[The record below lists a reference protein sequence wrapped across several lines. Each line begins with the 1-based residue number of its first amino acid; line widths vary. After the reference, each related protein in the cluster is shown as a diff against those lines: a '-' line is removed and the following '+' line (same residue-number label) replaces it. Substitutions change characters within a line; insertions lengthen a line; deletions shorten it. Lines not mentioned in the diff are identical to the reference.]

1 MTSAAL
7 TDILCARSAT
17 LMVSGTWTSRAMNS
31 CGAGSLRRSFCWLR
45 PPRPP
50 DLPPPLPPA
59 RQPSRLAGAAGLSA
73 GFLREAS
80 SDQVEETSAV
90 LMVFFEPGAPGLASF
105 LAAPA
110 ARRRSCRP
118 ACAACPTAA
127 RQALPARE
135 RAAPCADGSA
145 SRAARRLRPRRHGAL
160 RRGRRWTPPAAWR
173 DACRQDG
180 RPARRRVQ
188 PSRGLGGFGLGGGL
202 LGLRGS
208 AAACEEEDSDL
219 VASTTGSGLASSALG
234 SAGSVLTSGLASWA
248 TGSAGAGAG
257 VDSDSGCA
265 WTSGACS
272 LTGAGASA
280 ATDSTAQPLA
290 PARTLRL
297 RRAWPRAPA
306 RREPA
311 PARARLR

>member
-1 MTSAAL
+1 MATWPSSSTTIMAVSWSSTWLMVTIWPSFIRCLMTSAAL

-90 LMVFFEPGAPGLASF
+90 LMVFFEPGAPGSVLLGGASERGGGLAGRRCSVPDSG
-105 LAAPA
+105 AAGA
-110 ARRRSCRP
+110 SGSG
-118 ACAACPTAA
+118 
-127 RQALPARE
+127 
-135 RAAPCADGSA
+135 RAACADGSA

-173 DACRQDG
+173 DACRQDR
-180 RPARRRVQ
+180 RPWARRRVQ
-188 PSRGLGGFGLGGGL
+188 PSRGPWRVRTWRRAAGPA
-202 LGLRGS
+202 RQ
-208 AAACEEEDSDL
+208 AAACEEEDSD
-219 VASTTGSGLASSALG
+219 GS
-234 SAGSVLTSGLASWA
+234 
-248 TGSAGAGAG
+248 
-257 VDSDSGCA
+257 
-265 WTSGACS
+265 
-272 LTGAGASA
+272 
-280 ATDSTAQPLA
+280 
-290 PARTLRL
+290 
-297 RRAWPRAPA
+297 
-306 RREPA
+306 
-311 PARARLR
+311 